1 MRRCTNGRRLVVIAV
16 GALLIGACGGGNNGG
31 DNGEDAPGTATS
43 FTVQAGE
50 FTFTPDALTMAAD
63 TDVTVTL
70 ENVGTIE
77 HDWVVLK
84 AGTNITSEA
93 EFSENLV
100 ETEVRNVPAGSSGTV
115 TLNLPSGTYQVICL
129 VAGHFTA
136 GMEGSLTVT
145 S

>member
-1 MRRCTNGRRLVVIAV
+1 MRRWINGRRLVVIAV
-16 GALLIGACGGGNNGG
+16 GALLISACGGG
-31 DNGEDAPGTATS
+31 DSGEDPAGAATS
-43 FTVQAGE
+43 FTVQADE
-50 FTFTPDALTMAAD
+50 FTFTPDALTVIAD

-70 ENVGTIE
+70 ENVGSIV

-100 ETEVRNVPAGSSGTV
+100 EIEERNVAAGSSGTV
-115 TLNLPSGTYQVICL
+115 TLNLPSGTYQVIC
-129 VAGHFTA
+129 VIPGHFTA

-145 S
+145 SQ